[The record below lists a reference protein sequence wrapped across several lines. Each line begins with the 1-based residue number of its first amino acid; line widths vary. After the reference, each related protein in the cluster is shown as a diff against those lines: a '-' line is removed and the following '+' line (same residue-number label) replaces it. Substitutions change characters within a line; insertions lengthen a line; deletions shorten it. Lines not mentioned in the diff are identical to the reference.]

1 MAKFGVKIYGA
12 DAIIKRLEASPRKMM
27 EESKLIIDAAV
38 IEIAAKAKQ
47 AVPVSSVSKVHL
59 KDTIRHSKFVVGKGA
74 SVSAGNINVKYAA
87 YVEFGTG
94 DSFQIPVYPNVN
106 MGDLEEYAASFKRR
120 KKALLGVPHRPY
132 MFSSYSEVF
141 TSMIKKLKSVKI

>member
-12 DAIIKRLEASPRKMM
+12 DAIIKRLEASPQKMM

-47 AVPVSSVSKVHL
+47 QVAVKTGAL
-59 KDTIRHSKFVVGKGA
+59 KASIRHAKYQPGKGA
-74 SVSAGNINVKYAA
+74 SVSAGNTNVRYAP

-94 DSFQIPVYPNVN
+94 TRFQIPVYPNVN
-106 MGDLEEYAASFKRR
+106 MGDLEAYALTFKKS
-120 KKALLGVPHRPY
+120 KKVIGVPYRPY
-132 MFSSYSEVF
+132 MFSAYSEVF

>member
-12 DAIIKRLEASPRKMM
+12 DAIIKRLEASPQKMM

-38 IEIAAKAKQ
+38 MEIAAKAKQ
-47 AVPVSSVSKVHL
+47 QVAVKTGAL
-59 KDTIRHSKFVVGKGA
+59 KASIRHAKYQPGKGA
-74 SVSAGNINVKYAA
+74 SVSAGNTNVRYAP

-94 DSFQIPVYPNVN
+94 TRFQIPVYPNVN
-106 MGDLEEYAASFKRR
+106 MADLEAYALTFKKS
-120 KKALLGVPHRPY
+120 KKVIGVPYRPY
-132 MFSSYSEVF
+132 MFSAYSEVF